1 MALAAS
7 GPVDIYLWIGIIEV
21 NSVVRPVAVLGGPVA
36 QSLEEPR
43 HALPSHWVESSVVEL
58 FPGDLE
64 VDESGRGKFGHEP
77 DVLLAEGGQ
86 LGHDQVMPFQK
97 GGDHPWSVRSG
108 CNLPGDQPVAP
119 AFGQGGCLDVD
130 SLCVVAA

>member
-43 HALPSHWVESSVVEL
+43 HALPSHWVESSVVES

-97 GGDHPWSVRSG
+97 EATT
-108 CNLPGDQPVAP
+108 PGPFGP
-119 AFGQGGCLDVD
+119 AATCR
-130 SLCVVAA
+130 